1 MGKKGGHRFAHT
13 ESWSG
18 KFFHSMIAL
27 YRAILIK
34 FFQNPKNCLDV
45 GCGTGKLVKYLRL
58 LGVDARGIEISE
70 HAIQLA
76 DRDIRPF
83 LKLGTISEL
92 PYKDNTFD
100 MVLTYDVLERIDRSQ
115 IKKALEET
123 VRVSRK
129 YIFHKF
135 FTRENLWFNLF
146 HRKDFS
152 MVSFFPRKYWVR
164 ILSSLK
170 DANIIKLPFHLPL
183 FMETKFLLKKKS

>member
-1 MGKKGGHRFAHT
+1 
-13 ESWSG
+13 
-18 KFFHSMIAL
+18 
-27 YRAILIK
+27 
-34 FFQNPKNCLDV
+34 
-45 GCGTGKLVKYLRL
+45 
-58 LGVDARGIEISE
+58 
-70 HAIQLA
+70 
-76 DRDIRPF
+76 
-83 LKLGTISEL
+83 
-92 PYKDNTFD
+92 